1 MCARQLSRRALLL
14 TGFVPGTIA
23 TLAACATIPEGPN
36 RGPRDGNALQAT
48 TVSSKSIVQSGELT
62 TASARS
68 LYDAL
73 RRLRPEFLW
82 PRNAT
87 PMYPDGFYAGVIV
100 DGTPMGDVLS
110 LQTFPAA
117 HVREVRYVTARDA
130 MLRYGP
136 GYEGGAL
143 LVTVGR
149 R

>member
-1 MCARQLSRRALLL
+1 MCARQLSHRALPLCRV
-14 TGFVPGTIA
+14 VPLTIA
-23 TLAACATIPEGPN
+23 TLAACATIPDQPS
-36 RGPRDGNALQAT
+36 RWPQDGSVLQAS
-48 TVSSKSIVQSGELT
+48 TVSSKSIVHSRELAT
-62 TASARS
+62 TPARS

-73 RRLRPEFLW
+73 RRVRPEFLW
-82 PRNAT
+82 RRHPT
-87 PMYPDGFYAGVIV
+87 PMSPEGFYAGVIV

-110 LQTFPAA
+110 LQTLPAT

-136 GYEGGAL
+136 GYEGGAV